1 MKMDKIL
8 IFGHKKP
15 DTDTTTSAIAYSY
28 LKNKL
33 GFNTEPCLLGELN
46 NETKWVLKYWNVKTP
61 KYIDD
66 VKLQVK
72 DINYRKG
79 YFINE
84 HDSVEKAVNYMTDKG
99 ISTIP
104 VVDKDNKFIGALAMK
119 DIARNETKGNFREL
133 NASYDHILETLNGQE
148 ILRFNDKINGDI
160 EVAGFKSTTFIENI
174 NINHKTILIVGNR
187 HSIIEYAVNN
197 GAQLL
202 IITGDGEIKPEHL
215 EIAKKNHVNIIK
227 TNRDT
232 FDVAV
237 HINLAN
243 DVIRVPFSQ
252 DFICFTEDDHVD
264 DLVEVSNKKRY
275 SYYPIVDKEK
285 HCLGLIK
292 LADLHDRNPKKVIL
306 VDHNE
311 LEQSADGIEEANI
324 VEIVDHHK
332 IGNLVTS
339 MPINFR
345 NMPVGSTNTIIFK
358 LYEENKIEIPQ
369 QIAGIMASG
378 IISDTLL
385 LKSPTTTDM
394 DKDALAKL
402 SSIADIDA
410 TTYGYELFKAGS
422 SLEGKTKEEILYNDF
437 KNFDINNNK
446 IGIGQIFT
454 MDISYFEK
462 NKATFVEL
470 INKVAKQNGYY
481 IVALFITDIV
491 KNGSYIIYNDSA
503 TDTLGLAFNI
513 NIKEGSYIDGCVS
526 RKKQI
531 IPSIMDI
538 IN

>member
-33 GFNTEPCLLGELN
+33 GFNTEPCLLGDLN
-46 NETKWVLKYWNVKTP
+46 NETKWVLKYWNIKAP
-61 KYIDD
+61 EYIDD
-66 VKLQVK
+66 VKLQIK
-72 DINYRKG
+72 DINYRKN

-84 HDSVEKAVNYMTDKG
+84 NDSVEKAVNYMTDKG

-104 VVDKDNKFIGALAMK
+104 VVDNDKKFIGAIAMK
-119 DIARNETKGNFREL
+119 DIARNQAKGNFRVL
-133 NASYDHILETLNGQE
+133 DTTYDHLLETLNGKE
-148 ILRFNDKINGDI
+148 VLRFDDDI
-160 EVAGFKSTTFIENI
+160 VGNVDVAGFKSTTFIENF
-174 NINHKTILIVGNR
+174 NINHKTILIVGDR

-197 GAQLL
+197 SALLL
-202 IITGDGEIKPEHL
+202 IISGDGEIKPEHL
-215 EIAKKNHVNIIK
+215 EIAKKNHVNVIISSK
-227 TNRDT
+227 DT
-232 FDVAV
+232 FDIAA
-237 HINLAN
+237 HLNLAN
-243 DVIRVPFSQ
+243 RVISVPFSQ
-252 DFICFTEDDHVD
+252 DFICFKEEDHVD

-275 SYYPIVDKEK
+275 SYYPIVNKNNC
-285 HCLGLIK
+285 CLGLIK

-358 LYEENKIEIPQ
+358 LFEESKVEIPKE
-369 QIAGIMASG
+369 IAGIMASG

-402 SSIADIDA
+402 SFIAGIDPSS
-410 TTYGYELFKAGS
+410 YGYELFKAGS
-422 SLEGKTKEEILYNDF
+422 SLEGKTKDEILYNDF
-437 KNFDINNNK
+437 KNFDLNNNK
-446 IGIGQIFT
+446 VGIGQIFT
-454 MDISYFEK
+454 MDNSYFEK
-462 NKATFVEL
+462 HRDEFVEL
-470 INKVAKQNGYY
+470 INKVAKQNDYY

-491 KNGSYIIYNDSA
+491 KNGSYILYNDSA
-503 TDTLGLAFNI
+503 SDTLGLAFNI
-513 NIKEGSYIDGCVS
+513 DIKEGSYIDGCVS

-531 IPSIMDI
+531 VPSIMDVM
-538 IN
+538 N